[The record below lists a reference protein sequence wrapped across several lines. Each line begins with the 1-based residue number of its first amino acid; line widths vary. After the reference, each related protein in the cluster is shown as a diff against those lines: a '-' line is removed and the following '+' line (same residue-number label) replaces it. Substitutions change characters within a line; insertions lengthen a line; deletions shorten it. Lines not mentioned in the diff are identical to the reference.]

1 MASYDPKVTGFDVW
15 PREAS
20 RQTESLAEGRV
31 YMALKA
37 SLPKGWHAWHSLRL
51 RGREDGKFGEAD
63 FVIADPNRPAI
74 LIIEVKGG
82 RIEQRDGRW
91 YQNSVPLES
100 SPLDQAFSFRRMLI
114 GRFNDQNVKLPT
126 IGVAACYPD
135 TFFEKQP
142 AQDDLKGL
150 IIGGQDLP
158 YLTQILPDVMACA
171 VPDPWAVKGPWIRL
185 VHALWGET
193 WVPKSGLG
201 TRLQSEGEERV
212 RLDREQMARLD
223 EVEEND
229 RMLIRGAAGTGKT
242 LLAMEAATRQAEEGV
257 KVLLVCFT
265 NALGEWLS
273 KAILHSNVT
282 AAAIRPFAVRLL
294 GDKTPVTPG
303 AEPSDYWNTVSLRAA
318 MDGLPPEEDR
328 WDAVIVDEGQDFSS
342 EDWDLVEE
350 CARKTG
356 RLWVFADEAQA
367 FWSDRKI
374 PEHIEKGSFRVRLK
388 KPYRCPPAI
397 QNLTDAYAGRCD
409 PDIQL
414 LREGIREGVIRV
426 VTSSEQKVAKQVGKE
441 INRLLGEGLKSSDI
455 AVISL
460 RGLGEQENIV
470 YTGELGGH
478 RTVPAAHNDA
488 GSQIICDTFLRF
500 KGLERPAVIVTDL
513 RLVSD
518 LYEKRMH
525 IAVSRAL
532 SLLRIVGVD
541 TEMRK
546 DPILAELI

>member
-1 MASYDPKVTGFDVW
+1 MASYDPKVTGSDVW
-15 PREAS
+15 PREAP
-20 RQTESLAEGRV
+20 RHTESVAEERV
-31 YMALKA
+31 YRALKA
-37 SLPKGWHAWHSLRL
+37 SLPKGWYAWHSLRL

-63 FVIADPNRPAI
+63 FVIADPNPPSVLI
-74 LIIEVKGG
+74 LEVKGG
-82 RIEQRDGRW
+82 QIEQRDGRW
-91 YQNSVPLES
+91 LQNGVLLES
-100 SPLDQAFSFRRMLI
+100 SPLDQAFSFRKVLL
-114 GRFNDQNVKLPT
+114 GRFNEENVKPPT
-126 IGVAACYPD
+126 IGVAVCFPD

-142 AQDDLKGL
+142 GQDDLEGL
-150 IIGGQDLP
+150 VIGGQDLP
-158 YLTQILPDVMACA
+158 YLNKILPDLMILA
-171 VPDPWAVKGPWIRL
+171 VPDPWPVKGPWIKL
-185 VHALWGET
+185 IHALWGET
-193 WVPKSGLG
+193 WVPKPCLG
-201 TRLQSEGEERV
+201 RKIQDEVDERV
-212 RLDREQMARLD
+212 RLDREQWERL
-223 EVEEND
+223 EEIEEND
-229 RMLIRGAAGTGKT
+229 RMLIRGPAGTGKT
-242 LLAMEAATRQAEEGV
+242 ILAVEAALRQAGEGR

-273 KAILHSNVT
+273 KTILHSNVT
-282 AAAIRPFAVRLL
+282 AAAIRPFAVGLL
-294 GDKTPVTPG
+294 GDKTPATPG
-303 AEPSDYWNTVSLRAA
+303 TAPSDYWNTVSLRAA

-328 WDAVIVDEGQDFSS
+328 WDAVIVDEGQDLSS

-397 QNLTDAYAGRCD
+397 QNLTDDYAGRCD

-414 LREGIREGVIRV
+414 LKEGVREGIIRV
-426 VTSSEQKVAKQVGKE
+426 VTSSEHKIEKQVGKE
-441 INRLLGEGLKSSDI
+441 INRLLGEGLKAHDI
-455 AVISL
+455 AIISL
-460 RGLGEQENIV
+460 RGLGEKENIF
-470 YTGELGGH
+470 YAGELGGH

-532 SLLRIVGVD
+532 SLLRVVGVE
-541 TEMRK
+541 TEIRK
-546 DPILAELI
+546 DSILAELI